1 MHPTMFSYTSML
13 KKLFE
18 KQEEVVQIKDFWKVL
33 LVLQQI
39 YLVHIYKVQEYFF
52 PVFLIFP
59 VYKIVHGK

>member
-33 LVLQQI
+33 LNSSSTNLPI
-39 YLVHIYKVQEYFF
+39 KFRNIFSSI
-52 PVFLIFP
+52 LIFP
-59 VYKIVHGK
+59 VYKIVHGE

>member
-39 YLVHIYKVQEYFF
+39 YLVHIHIHKVQEYFF
-52 PVFLIFP
+52 PV
-59 VYKIVHGK
+59 YKLVHGK

>member
-39 YLVHIYKVQEYFF
+39 YLVHIHKVQEYFF
-52 PVFLIFP
+52 DAHENYQFRKTPN
-59 VYKIVHGK
+59 

>member
-33 LVLQQI
+33 LLVLQQI
-39 YLVHIYKVQEYFF
+39 YLVHIHKVQEYFF
-52 PVFLIFP
+52 PV
-59 VYKIVHGK
+59 YKLVHGK